1 MSIKEY
7 REASNYSKSPRGG
20 NIFTKKDKGDKS
32 ERSISKSNTKS
43 GVNDQTSQ
51 YDDNNSDF
59 TQNLNTNL
67 LSFKKF
73 EDLSK

>member
-1 MSIKEY
+1 M
-7 REASNYSKSPRGG
+7 
-20 NIFTKKDKGDKS
+20 FMKKDKGDKS
-32 ERSISKSNTKS
+32 ERSIRSKSNTKS

-51 YDDNNSDF
+51 NDDNISDL

-73 EDLSK
+73 EDLSKEVIK